1 MTQRTNLGDAV
12 VDSLSPFALLLYVR
26 VQVTAAVQAIMDHHN
41 AEVIL
46 YWIWC
51 QYHDILTNVRPAVR
65 TYTMFL
71 QLWTVQLALGFS
83 LRVLNRRIDRC

>member
-12 VDSLSPFALLLYVR
+12 VDSLPPFALLLDVR

-46 YWIWC
+46 Y
-51 QYHDILTNVRPAVR
+51 
-65 TYTMFL
+65 
-71 QLWTVQLALGFS
+71 
-83 LRVLNRRIDRC
+83 